1 MSIRNTSKFDQM
13 LKKTLPRITRITVF
27 LAVFS
32 PLAGCESSPPEIANV
47 DSERLSGDRPE
58 DAGNWLSHGRG
69 WDEKRFSPLVQ
80 VSAKTVSTLDLSWVA
95 ELPTKRG
102 IEATPIVV
110 DGRMF
115 VSGAW
120 SMVYAID
127 ARTGELIWTYDP
139 KVPRDWAA
147 NACCDV
153 VNRGVAVWNGKVFF
167 ATLDG
172 RLIAL
177 DAATGKKRWAMQ
189 TTDKRFSYTITGA
202 PRVVN
207 GNVIIGNSGADF
219 GVRGYV
225 SAYNPE
231 NGRRRWRF
239 FTVPG
244 DPSKG
249 YEHNGEAAM
258 EMAAETWT
266 GEWWKTGGGGTVWN
280 AMAYDPGLNLLYI
293 GVGNGTPWS
302 RQQRS
307 PDGGDNLFL
316 SSIVA
321 LDADSG
327 EYVWHYQTTPGESW
341 NYSAAESI
349 ILADFEING
358 RLRKV
363 LMQAPKN
370 GFFYVLDRISG
381 ELLSADPYVAVN
393 WASHVD
399 LQSGRPVEYPYARY
413 GSEGR
418 IITPGP
424 AGGHSWYPMSFSP
437 ITGLVYIPAHDVP
450 GIYKLDSSFRYKPGL
465 QNTGIEEGI
474 TSFDALDPQGEKP
487 KVRFGVYLIAWD
499 PVKKEAA
506 WKLSQDNLGG
516 GTLVTAGNLVFQG
529 SASGHFRAYRADT
542 GDELWSFDTGTSIM
556 AGPVTYSVDG
566 EQYIAVMVGRGGG
579 AGLLGGPMARAWQGV
594 QNVNRVLAFKLDG
607 NATLSPPQRYT
618 LESIPPLSNADAVT
632 IEHGKKLYGTYCYV
646 CHGLGVEGS
655 GLLPDLRYSDRS
667 VHDGW
672 VDIVIGGALKD
683 QGMRSWAEVLTT
695 DDAIAIQ
702 AYVIQQAE
710 KLKN

>member
-1 MSIRNTSKFDQM
+1 M
-13 LKKTLPRITRITVF
+13 LNKMPISNLRITSF
-27 LAVFS
+27 LAFFW
-32 PLAGCESSPPEIANV
+32 LLTGCEKGPPEIANV
-47 DSERLSGDRPE
+47 DGERLSKVGTE
-58 DAGNWLSHGRG
+58 DPGNWLSHGRG
-69 WDEKRFSPLVQ
+69 WDEKRFSPLAQ
-80 VSAKTVSTLDLSWVA
+80 VTAKTVSSLDLSWVV

-110 DGRMF
+110 DGMMF

-127 ARTGELIWTYDP
+127 AKTGELLWTYDP

-153 VNRGVAVWNGKVFF
+153 VNRGVAVWMGKVFF

-189 TTDKRFSYTITGA
+189 TTDKRFPYTITGA
-202 PRVVN
+202 PRVVD
-207 GNVIIGNSGADF
+207 GKVIIGNSGADY

-249 YEHNGEAAM
+249 YENDGEAAM
-258 EMAAETWT
+258 ELAAKTWT

-280 AMAYDPGLNLLYI
+280 SMAYDPEINLLYI

-302 RQQRS
+302 QQQRS

-316 SSIVA
+316 SSVVA
-321 LDADSG
+321 LDADNG

-349 ILADFEING
+349 ILADLAING
-358 RLRKV
+358 ELRKV
-363 LMQAPKN
+363 LIQAPKN
-370 GFFYVLDRISG
+370 GFFYVLDRVSG

-393 WASHVD
+393 WASHID
-399 LQSGRPVEYPYARY
+399 MESGRPVEYPHTRY
-413 GSEGR
+413 GAEGR
-418 IITPGP
+418 FITPGP
-424 AGGHSWYPMSFSP
+424 AGGHSWYPMSYSP
-437 ITGLVYIPAHDVP
+437 VTGLAYIPAHDVP
-450 GIYKLDSSFRYKPGL
+450 GIYKLDNAFEFRPGY

-474 TSFDALDPQGEKP
+474 TSFDALDPQGKKP
-487 KVRFGVYLIAWD
+487 KLRFGVYLIAWD

-506 WKLSQDNLGG
+506 WKISQNELGG

-529 SASGHFRAYRADT
+529 SGSGHFRAYQADN
-542 GDELWSFDTGTSIM
+542 GNELWSFDTGTSIM
-556 AGPVTYSVDG
+556 AGPITYTVAG
-566 EQYIAVMVGRGGG
+566 EQYVAVMIGRGGG
-579 AGLLGGPMARAWQGV
+579 AGLVGGPMARRWQGV
-594 QNVNRVLAFKLDG
+594 QNVNRVLSFKLDG
-607 NATLSPPQRYT
+607 NATLHPPRRYT
-618 LESIPPLSNADAVT
+618 LKSDPPHSDADELT
-632 IEHGKKLYGTYCYV
+632 IAHGKKLYDTYCYV
-646 CHGLGVEGS
+646 CHGVGVEG
-655 GLLPDLRYSDRS
+655 GGVLPDLRYADRS
-667 VHDGW
+667 VHDAW
-672 VDIVIGGALKD
+672 LDIVIDGALRD
-683 QGMRSWAEVLTT
+683 RGMRAWADVMDT
-695 DDAIAIQ
+695 DDALAIQ
-702 AYVIQQAE
+702 GYVIEQAQN
-710 KLKN
+710 LSN